1 MFTRRPRTATELYTY
16 FTKRYPNMPIA
27 LVHGNI
33 DTIMLRRKAKSDA
46 RKTNSRLRKAW
57 QEILTPLQAHIQSVL
72 VHQPE
77 HQEGNPSYHAFN
89 QKYLRLLRTLRD
101 TMKDH
106 LAHGYSPRDSL
117 CALNLHTDRTS
128 LEGVTWTWWV
138 DGALK
143 DKVLERYA
151 QLPRTNKTNYRTL
164 FPEPRANTMP
174 KVRQKL
180 LRDIT
185 EQITDA
191 EMGMRSPHINDTGKE
206 YFAQRIA
213 MLNEALTRLENLPR
227 KAVTPKRYEGLFKAI
242 ELYEKYPLVYPRQDS
257 QPTEGEE
264 A

>member
-1 MFTRRPRTATELYTY
+1 
-16 FTKRYPNMPIA
+16 
-27 LVHGNI
+27 
-33 DTIMLRRKAKSDA
+33 
-46 RKTNSRLRKAW
+46 
-57 QEILTPLQAHIQSVL
+57 
-72 VHQPE
+72 
-77 HQEGNPSYHAFN
+77 
-89 QKYLRLLRTLRD
+89 
-101 TMKDH
+101 MKDH

-138 DGALK
+138 DEALK
-143 DKVLERYA
+143 AKVLERYA

-164 FPEPRANTMP
+164 FPEPKANTMP

-191 EMGMRSPHINDTGKE
+191 EMEMRSPHINDTGKE

-227 KAVTPKRYEGLFKAI
+227 KALTPKRYEGLFNAI
-242 ELYEKYPLVYPRQDS
+242 ELYKKYPLVYPRQDS